1 MDEKTAELRD
11 IFVETTGEESVT
23 EDQSVDR
30 GSLLDDPDDDR
41 VRATL
46 ATLREET
53 AVETDL
59 SLDAHERVV
68 RLFFEG
74 LSDAEIAAELDCSAE
89 TVFRAR
95 LDAHLVAP
103 SDREVQFDRDRLRR
117 LVREGASL
125 AERATAVDA
134 DEATVARQSAV
145 IDAEVASTRHN
156 HRFRDELATL
166 LSDAPLADK
175 LASGARQD
183 GLREATEDI
192 ETDVQL

>member
-23 EDQSVDR
+23 EDQSADR

-41 VRATL
+41 VRAVL

-59 SLDAHERVV
+59 PLDAHERVV

-74 LSDAEIAAELDCSAE
+74 LSDAEIATELDCSAE
-89 TVFRAR
+89 AVFRAR

-103 SDREVQFDRDRLRR
+103 SDRETTLDRDRLRR
-117 LVREGASL
+117 LVREEISL
-125 AERATAVDA
+125 AERAAAVDA
-134 DEATVARQSAV
+134 DETTVTCQSAV
-145 IDAEVASTRHN
+145 IEAEIASTRHN

-175 LASGARQD
+175 LASGARED